1 MWGELEQEERGN
13 QLCINYSFQLICPAF
28 YKRKGKGKINL
39 MLQKEKYNSS
49 ETNMSQYL
57 FNNYWKSK
65 KSRIKKYNQPT
76 DSRRI
81 PMFKNVAIMSV
92 YVL

>member
-1 MWGELEQEERGN
+1 
-13 QLCINYSFQLICPAF
+13 
-28 YKRKGKGKINL
+28 

-65 KSRIKKYNQPT
+65 KSGIKKHNQPA

-81 PMFKNVAIMSV
+81 LMLKNVAIMSV